1 MAGNKIICTV
11 NQVGYAEI
19 RKAMCA
25 GARTEAEVAKL
36 AGTCNQCK
44 GCREN
49 LPWILA
55 SVCGCKKVS
64 LQTVIDAVKNG
75 ADTVEKVA
83 EKTGAGTDCGRC
95 KALVANIIALG
106 R

>member
-1 MAGNKIICTV
+1 MATNKIICTA
-11 NQVGYAEI
+11 NQVDYAAI

-25 GARTEAEVAKL
+25 GARTAAEVVKL
-36 AGTCNQCK
+36 AGVCNQCQ
-44 GCREN
+44 GCQEN

-55 SVCGCKKVS
+55 SVCGCKNVS

-75 ADTVEKVA
+75 ADTVDKVA
-83 EKTGAGTDCGRC
+83 EKTGAGIDCGRC
-95 KALVANIIALG
+95 KALVANIIELG